1 MFDFPQKSGQRSV
14 TGSVNQELPV
24 KYRGMTMADA
34 SKYEDNIKKYANGYN
49 QAAAEKI
56 VGHLGIALRNR
67 DSSLVSCS
75 DDVELQRVRDKWCRG
90 KLALAQTNDELDTA
104 IGAICEKLKPEGG
117 NKSRVTFYYLLAEHF
132 GKLDMLAG

>member
-1 MFDFPQKSGQRSV
+1 
-14 TGSVNQELPV
+14 
-24 KYRGMTMADA
+24 MADA
-34 SKYEDNIKKYANGYN
+34 SKYADNIQKYADGYN

-75 DDVELQRVRDKWCRG
+75 DSGELDRVREKWCRG
-90 KLALAQTNDELDTA
+90 KLSLAQTNDQLDEA
-104 IGAICEKLKPEGG
+104 IKAICEKLAPEGG

-132 GKLDMLAG
+132 GKLEALAS

>member
-1 MFDFPQKSGQRSV
+1 
-14 TGSVNQELPV
+14 
-24 KYRGMTMADA
+24 MADA
-34 SKYEDNIKKYANGYN
+34 SKYADNIKKYAKGYN

-75 DDVELQRVRDKWCRG
+75 DATELQRVREKWCRG
-90 KLALAQTNDELDTA
+90 KLSLAQTNDQLDDA
-104 IGAICEKLKPEGG
+104 ISAVCDTLQPEGG

-132 GKLDMLAG
+132 GKLDDLAG

>member
-1 MFDFPQKSGQRSV
+1 
-14 TGSVNQELPV
+14 
-24 KYRGMTMADA
+24 MADA
-34 SKYEDNIKKYANGYN
+34 SKYADNIKKYAKGYN

-75 DDVELQRVRDKWCRG
+75 DDTELQRVREKWCRG
-90 KLALAQTNDELDTA
+90 KLSLAHTNDQLDAA
-104 IGAICEKLKPEGG
+104 IGSVCNTLYPEGG

-132 GKLDMLAG
+132 GKLDDLAS

>member
-1 MFDFPQKSGQRSV
+1 
-14 TGSVNQELPV
+14 
-24 KYRGMTMADA
+24 MADA
-34 SKYEDNIKKYANGYN
+34 SAYEDNIKKYASGYN

-75 DDVELQRVRDKWCRG
+75 DQTELDRVREKWLRG
-90 KLALAQTNDELDTA
+90 KLGLSQSGPDLDAA
-104 IGAICEKLKPEGG
+104 ISAICEKLKPEGG

-132 GKLDMLAG
+132 GKLDELAG

>member
-1 MFDFPQKSGQRSV
+1 
-14 TGSVNQELPV
+14 
-24 KYRGMTMADA
+24 MADA
-34 SKYEDNIKKYANGYN
+34 SKYADNIKKYAAGYN

-75 DDVELQRVRDKWCRG
+75 DQGELDRVREKWCRG
-90 KLALAQTNDELDTA
+90 KLGLAHSSDDLDAA

-117 NKSRVTFYYLLAEHF
+117 NKGRVTFYYLLAEHF
-132 GKLDMLAG
+132 GKLDELAG